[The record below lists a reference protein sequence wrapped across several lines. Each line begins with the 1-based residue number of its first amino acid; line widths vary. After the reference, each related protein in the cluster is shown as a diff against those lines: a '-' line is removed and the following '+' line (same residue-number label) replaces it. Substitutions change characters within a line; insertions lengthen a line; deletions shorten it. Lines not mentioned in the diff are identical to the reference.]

1 MNFYLVFQIQ
11 IEIIHS
17 YNIAT
22 VFDQDLVMCE
32 SDVYFETYRHVY
44 SVLKSFTEET
54 FPMKNYIID
63 VDVSYSSTFSQRF
76 QSICNLEILSC
87 PFLAAIKSLSKL
99 YPSEGKNRVHVQTAH
114 IRFKEYIDM
123 AVCIGNEIQ

>member
-1 MNFYLVFQIQ
+1 MFYIIIQFTFCSIPQIQ

-17 YNIAT
+17 YNIAC
-22 VFDQDLVMCE
+22 VFDRDLIMCE

-63 VDVSYSSTFSQRF
+63 VDVSFYL
-76 QSICNLEILSC
+76 IGLEILLNYDLQHC
-87 PFLAAIKSLSKL
+87 LRLI
-99 YPSEGKNRVHVQTAH
+99 
-114 IRFKEYIDM
+114 
-123 AVCIGNEIQ
+123 